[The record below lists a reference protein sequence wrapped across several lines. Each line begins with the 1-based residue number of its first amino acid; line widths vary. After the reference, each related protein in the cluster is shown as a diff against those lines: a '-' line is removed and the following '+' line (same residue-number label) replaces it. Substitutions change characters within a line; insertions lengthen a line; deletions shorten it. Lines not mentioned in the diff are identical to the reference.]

1 VPSRRPPPDRRRR
14 REKRKRRS
22 LPRPNARVL
31 AVGLLLLVG
40 LLYVRPL
47 TTYFRT
53 RAEVTRRTAEVQRLR
68 ATHEA
73 LRAGFTHPA
82 QTLLLAREARQQN
95 LVRQGERLYVVTGID
110 RWRHSHPHAR

>member
-1 VPSRRPPPDRRRR
+1 M
-14 REKRKRRS
+14 

-31 AVGLLLLVG
+31 AVGLILLVG

-53 RAEVTRRTAEVQRLR
+53 RAEVVKRTAEVRRLR
-68 ATHEA
+68 ETHDA
-73 LRAGFTHPA
+73 LKASFTHPA

-110 RWRHSHPHAR
+110 RWRHSHRNAP